1 MGDEGMMNRWNDKIV
16 LMPVGRPRAHA
27 HLVGPDGR
35 TECPTQEPVEAR
47 NRDRRQICAQCKR
60 ARLDR
65 EQKAGALART
75 VEDEQR
81 RTQDLR
87 AALDRIDRLKVE
99 IELRDERINKLQRQT
114 QIVAASDAL
123 ARKRAAARAP
133 EPVAAAE
140 PVVVAGDGV
149 AALVERLRAEL
160 KEAREVAIARGNEK
174 RAAIREA
181 EKGMRATEQRLGKR
195 IAELEDDCAAQS
207 RKLTAI
213 RRALGANSGL
223 AEAKTIVD
231 GILAAEVRGV

>member
-1 MGDEGMMNRWNDKIV
+1 LE
-16 LMPVGRPRAHA
+16 
-27 HLVGPDGR
+27 
-35 TECPTQEPVEAR
+35 
-47 NRDRRQICAQCKR
+47 
-60 ARLDR
+60 R

-99 IELRDERINKLQRQT
+99 VEIRDEKIMKMQRQT
-114 QIVAASDAL
+114 QIVAASDTL
-123 ARKRAAARAP
+123 ARKRAAAKAP

-149 AALVERLRAEL
+149 AALVDRLRAEL

-181 EKGMRATEQRLGKR
+181 EKGMRLLEQRLTRR
-195 IAELEDDCAAQS
+195 IDELEEDNAAQS

-213 RRALGANSGL
+213 RQALGANSGL

-231 GILAAEVRGV
+231 GILAAEVRGD

>member
-1 MGDEGMMNRWNDKIV
+1 
-16 LMPVGRPRAHA
+16 
-27 HLVGPDGR
+27 
-35 TECPTQEPVEAR
+35 
-47 NRDRRQICAQCKR
+47 
-60 ARLDR
+60 
-65 EQKAGALART
+65 
-75 VEDEQR
+75 
-81 RTQDLR
+81 
-87 AALDRIDRLKVE
+87 
-99 IELRDERINKLQRQT
+99 
-114 QIVAASDAL
+114 
-123 ARKRAAARAP
+123 
-133 EPVAAAE
+133 
-140 PVVVAGDGV
+140 VVVAGEGV
-149 AALVERLRAEL
+149 AALVDRLRAEL